1 VKTSELIEE
10 LAKEARQLKIGQ
22 KLPEHDP
29 LPWEKIAAV
38 RDDFSFLVEQKGVT
52 IQRIGEAL
60 GPGFSRGPL
69 SKFRNIEK
77 REDFPGDVDKMAR
90 ALNQFMETLVR
101 RKQSKRPAGFVETD
115 VARRILTVVGKT
127 IELNSIGLIYGDA
140 GRGKSMTLE
149 AAKEIHRG
157 AVLIRVMQ
165 STRRPRGLA
174 MQLGEA
180 LNLRVKRSTTH
191 DAEHKIIEALRGT
204 GRALLIDEAHQLE
217 PDSLELVR
225 DIHDETGCPIVLA
238 GTMKLNDRVND
249 QERYFG
255 QLSSRVALKYDLTEE
270 LRGGGGGGEP
280 KPLHTLDE
288 IRRLYES
295 DKVRFTD
302 DGRLLLTKLA
312 NLPGLGGLR
321 LCTKVV
327 QVARSLSQGEPID
340 AELLLRVIRT
350 LHGSQGASQVEHQV
364 ERSRLRVA

>member
-1 VKTSELIEE
+1 MKTSELIEE

-38 RDDFSFLVEQKGVT
+38 RDDFDFLVRQRGIT

-77 REDFPGDVDKMAR
+77 REDFGGDVDKMTR

-101 RKQSKRPAGFVETD
+101 RKDAKRPAGWVETD
-115 VARRILTVVGKT
+115 VARRMLLVVSKT

-140 GRGKSMTLE
+140 GRGKTLTLE

-157 AVLIRVMQ
+157 SVLIRVMQ
-165 STRRPRGLA
+165 STRRPKGFA
-174 MQLGEA
+174 FQLGKA
-180 LNLRVKRSTTH
+180 LNLRGLNTTH
-191 DAEHKIIEALRGT
+191 QAEARIIEALLGT
-204 GRALLIDEAHQLE
+204 GRAIIVDEAHQLQPE
-217 PDSLELVR
+217 TLETLR
-225 DIHDETGCPIVLA
+225 DIHDEAGVPIILA
-238 GTMKLNDRVND
+238 GTMKLNDQVND
-249 QERYFG
+249 QELYFG
-255 QLSSRVALKYDLTEE
+255 QLSSRVAIKYDLTEE

-280 KPLHTLDE
+280 KPLHTIDE

-327 QVARSLSQGEPID
+327 QVARSLAQGEPIS

-350 LHGSQGASQVEHQV
+350 LHGSQGASQVEQQV
-364 ERSRLRVA
+364 ERSRLKVA